1 MSKPFGSKNFS
12 SEEGQLLARFAAEGL
27 SKSEAAK
34 GLGRSSWTI
43 KRHSKK
49 LGIAFASRRT
59 QKKVPAKAGIANL
72 SEKQARLRQ
81 LIDELIPKFLEAGW
95 SAGMTAIE
103 LDITD
108 STMWKHRR
116 RLQIEWPRYSRSVR
130 GTPVRGVA
138 ELRRMRAQLRRPRR
152 GGSPD
157 SLKLNG

>member
-27 SKSEAAK
+27 STTQAAK
-34 GLGRSSWTI
+34 ALGRSSWTI
-43 KRHSKK
+43 KNHSQK

-59 QKKVPAKAGIANL
+59 QKKAPAQAGIPNFA
-72 SEKQARLRQ
+72 EKQARLRQ
-81 LIDELIPKFLEAGW
+81 LIDELIPKFLAAGW
-95 SAGMTAIE
+95 SVGMTAIE

-108 STMWKHRR
+108 STMWKHTR

-130 GTPVRGVA
+130 GTPVTGVV
-138 ELRRMRAQLRRPRR
+138 ELRRVRSQLRTPRR

-157 SLKLNG
+157 SRS